1 MIGGG
6 IQDNIFYRCVED
18 CNEAIMIAD
27 MSGILT
33 YVNPAWSHIYGYS
46 RDDALGKT
54 PRLLHSGF
62 QKPQFY
68 KDMWE
73 DIRNS
78 KIGFWK
84 GELVNRAQDGS
95 LVPVY
100 LTITPYRDSEGIVKG
115 FMGVA
120 LDMRAQK
127 DLEAKVMHQ
136 DRLASVGVIASG
148 LAHEIG
154 TPLSVIRGR
163 AELMLESMSVRDC
176 EEFKNLEIIMQQVDR
191 ISYFM
196 HALLGMGR
204 KSVELRVEKLDLN
217 NVLNHIFSIMDQT
230 FKSEEIEFT
239 MSGRAEKHIIG
250 DAQKIEQILLNLL
263 TNALHAVKLA
273 KKSHPEKQNYVRL
286 SLIQN
291 EAGAFVSVID
301 SGIGFAPDQIKNLFQ
316 PFYTT
321 KNTGEG
327 TGLGL
332 AISLQ
337 IAQSMGGTI
346 IPHRDS
352 EAEETHFTVEFRL
365 SEDEI
370 AVSNLA

>member
-1 MIGGG
+1 
-6 IQDNIFYRCVED
+6 
-18 CNEAIMIAD
+18 
-27 MSGILT
+27 
-33 YVNPAWSHIYGYS
+33 
-46 RDDALGKT
+46 
-54 PRLLHSGF
+54 
-62 QKPQFY
+62 
-68 KDMWE
+68 
-73 DIRNS
+73 
-78 KIGFWK
+78 
-84 GELVNRAQDGS
+84 
-95 LVPVY
+95 
-100 LTITPYRDSEGIVKG
+100 
-115 FMGVA
+115 
-120 LDMRAQK
+120 
-127 DLEAKVMHQ
+127 
-136 DRLASVGVIASG
+136 
-148 LAHEIG
+148 
-154 TPLSVIRGR
+154 
-163 AELMLESMSVRDC
+163 
-176 EEFKNLEIIMQQVDR
+176 
-191 ISYFM
+191 
-196 HALLGMGR
+196 
-204 KSVELRVEKLDLN
+204 
-217 NVLNHIFSIMDQT
+217 
-230 FKSEEIEFT
+230 